1 MFNKILIANRGE
13 IAVRVIRACKELG
26 IKTVAV
32 YSTADKESLHVKLA
46 DEKVCIG
53 DFSPKSSYLN
63 INNIISA
70 ALLKKVDAIHPGY
83 GFLSENPEFAA
94 ICEDVGLK
102 FIGPKS
108 EVIEKLGKKD
118 LAKKIM
124 EEHNVPVVPGPAKGI
139 TVPNEALKIAKDIGF
154 PVVIKAVSGGG
165 GRGIRFVYNENDF
178 IQIFQEASHEADI
191 SFNDPSL
198 YIEKMILD
206 PKHIEF
212 QILADERGN
221 CIHLLERDC
230 SAQRRKQKVIE
241 ETPSVMISNEQKK
254 NLGAKIVKAL
264 TDISYTNAGTVEFLY
279 ENGNFYFMEVNT
291 RIQVEHPV
299 TETATGIDIVK
310 EQIKIAAGEKLKI
323 KQQDVNLN
331 LHAIEC
337 RINAEDPE
345 KNFMPSAGKIE
356 NIIFPGGNGIR
367 VDTAVYPGYIIPPYY
382 DSMIMKLISFGESR
396 EVAIAK
402 AIRALQE
409 TYIEGIK
416 SNVNFLLKILTSD
429 KFLKG
434 TYTINFI
441 EKELLK
447 K

>member
-139 TVPNEALKIAKDIGF
+139 TDPNEALKIAKDIGF

-212 QILADERGN
+212 QILADEHGN

-367 VDTAVYPGYIIPPYY
+367 VDTAVYPGCIIPPYY

>member
-1 MFNKILIANRGE
+1 MKMEIL
-13 IAVRVIRACKELG
+13 
-26 IKTVAV
+26 
-32 YSTADKESLHVKLA
+32 
-46 DEKVCIG
+46 
-53 DFSPKSSYLN
+53 
-63 INNIISA
+63 
-70 ALLKKVDAIHPGY
+70 
-83 GFLSENPEFAA
+83 
-94 ICEDVGLK
+94 
-102 FIGPKS
+102 
-108 EVIEKLGKKD
+108 
-118 LAKKIM
+118 
-124 EEHNVPVVPGPAKGI
+124 
-139 TVPNEALKIAKDIGF
+139 
-154 PVVIKAVSGGG
+154 
-165 GRGIRFVYNENDF
+165 
-178 IQIFQEASHEADI
+178 
-191 SFNDPSL
+191 
-198 YIEKMILD
+198 
-206 PKHIEF
+206 
-212 QILADERGN
+212 
-221 CIHLLERDC
+221 
-230 SAQRRKQKVIE
+230 
-241 ETPSVMISNEQKK
+241 
-254 NLGAKIVKAL
+254 
-264 TDISYTNAGTVEFLY
+264 
-279 ENGNFYFMEVNT
+279 FMEVNT

-441 EKELLK
+441 GKRITK
-447 K
+447 KIIYNTKIRF

>member
-264 TDISYTNAGTVEFLY
+264 TDIGYTNAGTVEFLY

>member
-139 TVPNEALKIAKDIGF
+139 TDPNEALKIAKDIGF

-264 TDISYTNAGTVEFLY
+264 TDIGYTNAGTVEFLY